1 MKRVA
6 VFIDGSNFYNG
17 LRDNVGRMDVDFHRF
32 GNKMAELA
40 GGDLLRIYYYNAKV
54 DPEFDPDNY
63 EKQQRFIT
71 HLAHTSHLTLRLGK
85 LVYYQVRGDESM
97 ARKHYA
103 VEKGLDVK
111 LAIDLVRLAV
121 NRACEVAVIVSGD
134 KDLADLIEFSKEMGI
149 VVCSA
154 FFPRGLSE
162 SLATRADK
170 VFYFDEVLLKD
181 IFISPE
187 DERVVVERVEEEPEP
202 EPEPEVEPEPEFEPE
217 AELEVEPEAE
227 TPYTE

>member
-17 LRDNVGRMDVDFHRF
+17 LRDNIGRMDVDFHRF
-32 GNKMAELA
+32 GRKLSEMADGE
-40 GGDLLRIYYYNAKV
+40 LLRIYYYNARV
-54 DPEFDPDNY
+54 DPDFDPDNY

-71 HLAHTSHLTLRLGK
+71 HLAHTPHLTLRLGK
-85 LVYYQVRGDESM
+85 LVYYQVRGEETG
-97 ARKHYA
+97 RKHYA

-121 NRACEVAVIVSGD
+121 NRACEIAVIVSGD
-134 KDLADLIEFSKEMGI
+134 KDLAEVVEYGKEMGLE
-149 VVCSA
+149 VVSA

-170 VFYFDEVLLKD
+170 VFYLNEESLEE
-181 IFISPE
+181 IFIGNQQT
-187 DERVVVERVEEEPEP
+187 EEGLG
-202 EPEPEVEPEPEFEPE
+202 
-217 AELEVEPEAE
+217 ELP
-227 TPYTE
+227 

>member
-17 LRDNVGRMDVDFHRF
+17 LRDNIGRMDVDFHRF
-32 GNKMAELA
+32 GRKLAEMAE
-40 GGDLLRIYYYNAKV
+40 GELLRIYYYNARV
-54 DPEFDPDNY
+54 DPDFDPDNY

-71 HLAHTSHLTLRLGK
+71 HLAHTPHLTLRLGK
-85 LVYYQVRGDESM
+85 LVYYQVRGEE
-97 ARKHYA
+97 AGRKHYA

-134 KDLADLIEFSKEMGI
+134 KDLAEVVEYGKEMGLE
-149 VVCSA
+149 VVSA

-170 VFYFDEVLLKD
+170 VFYLNEESLEE
-181 IFISPE
+181 IFIGNQQS
-187 DERVVVERVEEEPEP
+187 EEGS
-202 EPEPEVEPEPEFEPE
+202 FN
-217 AELEVEPEAE
+217 EL
-227 TPYTE
+227 

>member
-17 LRDNVGRMDVDFHRF
+17 LRDNVGRMDVDFQQF
-32 GNKMAELA
+32 GKVLSSKVDGE
-40 GGDLLRIYYYNAKV
+40 LLRIYYYNAKV

-71 HLAHTSHLTLRLGK
+71 HLAHTQYLTLRLGK
-85 LVYYQVRGDESM
+85 LVYYQVRGEDST
-97 ARKHYA
+97 RKHYA

-134 KDLADLIEFSKEMGI
+134 KDLAEVVEYGKEMGLE
-149 VVCSA
+149 VVSA

-162 SLATRADK
+162 QLATKADR
-170 VFYFDEVLLKD
+170 VIYFNEEMLNE
-181 IFISPE
+181 IFIGKQGG
-187 DERVVVERVEEEPEP
+187 EEEQ
-202 EPEPEVEPEPEFEPE
+202 
-217 AELEVEPEAE
+217 
-227 TPYTE
+227 

>member
-17 LRDNVGRMDVDFHRF
+17 LRDNIGRMDVDFHRF
-32 GNKMAELA
+32 GQKLSSLA
-40 GGDLLRIYYYNAKV
+40 DGELLRIYYYNAKV
-54 DPEFDPDNY
+54 DPDYDQDNY

-71 HLAHTSHLTLRLGK
+71 HLAHTPYLTLRLGK
-85 LVYYQVRGDESM
+85 LVYYHVKGEDAGR
-97 ARKHYA
+97 RHYA

-134 KDLADLIEFSKEMGI
+134 KDLAEVVEYGKEMGLE
-149 VVCSA
+149 VVSA

-162 SLATRADK
+162 ALATKADRVIYLNEEK
-170 VFYFDEVLLKD
+170 LDD
-181 IFISPE
+181 IFIGNQEPK
-187 DERVVVERVEEEPEP
+187 DERQPSS
-202 EPEPEVEPEPEFEPE
+202 FD
-217 AELEVEPEAE
+217 
-227 TPYTE
+227 

>member
-17 LRDNVGRMDVDFHRF
+17 LRDNIGRMDVDFYRF
-32 GNKMAELA
+32 GKKMAELA
-40 GGDLLRIYYYNAKV
+40 EGELLRIYYYNAKV
-54 DPEFDPDNY
+54 DPDFDPENY

-71 HLAHTSHLTLRLGK
+71 HLAHTQHLTLRLGK
-85 LVYYQVRGDESM
+85 LVYYQVRGEETGG
-97 ARKHYA
+97 RKHYA

-121 NRACEVAVIVSGD
+121 NHACEVAVIVSGD
-134 KDLADLIEFSKEMGI
+134 KDLAEVVEYGKEMGLE
-149 VVCSA
+149 VDTA

-170 VFYFDEVLLKD
+170 VFHLSEEILED
-181 IFISPE
+181 IFIGNHES
-187 DERVVVERVEEEPEP
+187 VEHYANR
-202 EPEPEVEPEPEFEPE
+202 
-217 AELEVEPEAE
+217 A
-227 TPYTE
+227 

>member
-17 LRDNVGRMDVDFHRF
+17 LRDNIGRMDVDFHRF
-32 GNKMAELA
+32 GKKMAELSE
-40 GGDLLRIYYYNAKV
+40 GELLRIYYYNARV
-54 DPEFDPDNY
+54 DPDFDPDNY

-71 HLAHTSHLTLRLGK
+71 HLAHTPHLTLRLGK
-85 LVYYQVRGDESM
+85 LVYYQVRGEESG
-97 ARKHYA
+97 RKHYA

-134 KDLADLIEFSKEMGI
+134 KDLAEVVEYGKEMGLEVI
-149 VVCSA
+149 SA

-170 VFYFDEVLLKD
+170 VYYLNEETLEE
-181 IFISPE
+181 IFIGNQP
-187 DERVVVERVEEEPEP
+187 DGEEQPDFP
-202 EPEPEVEPEPEFEPE
+202 G
-217 AELEVEPEAE
+217 
-227 TPYTE
+227 

>member
-17 LRDNVGRMDVDFHRF
+17 LRDNIGRMDVDFHRF
-32 GNKMAELA
+32 GEKMAEMA
-40 GGDLLRIYYYNAKV
+40 EGGLLRIYYYNARV
-54 DPEFDPDNY
+54 DPDFDPDNY

-71 HLAHTSHLTLRLGK
+71 HLAHTPHLTLRLGK
-85 LVYYQVRGDESM
+85 LVYYQVRGEDSG
-97 ARKHYA
+97 RKHYA

-134 KDLADLIEFSKEMGI
+134 KDLAEVVEYGKEMGLE
-149 VVCSA
+149 VVSA

-170 VFYFDEVLLKD
+170 VFYLNEESLEE
-181 IFISPE
+181 IFIGNQQPE
-187 DERVVVERVEEEPEP
+187 DME
-202 EPEPEVEPEPEFEPE
+202 
-217 AELEVEPEAE
+217 
-227 TPYTE
+227 

>member
-17 LRDNVGRMDVDFHRF
+17 LRDNVGRMDVDFQQF
-32 GNKMAELA
+32 GKVLA
-40 GGDLLRIYYYNAKV
+40 QKTGGELLRIYYYNAKV
-54 DPEFDPDNY
+54 DAEFDPDNY

-71 HLAHTSHLTLRLGK
+71 HLAHTQYLTLRLGK
-85 LVYYQVRGDESM
+85 LVYYQVRGEDST
-97 ARKHYA
+97 RKHYA

-134 KDLADLIEFSKEMGI
+134 KDLAEVVEYGKEMGLE
-149 VVCSA
+149 VVSA

-162 SLATRADK
+162 QLATHADR
-170 VFYFDEVLLKD
+170 VIYFNEEMLNE
-181 IFISPE
+181 IFIGKKGE
-187 DERVVVERVEEEPEP
+187 DEEETSSE
-202 EPEPEVEPEPEFEPE
+202 
-217 AELEVEPEAE
+217 
-227 TPYTE
+227 

>member
-32 GNKMAELA
+32 GNKLAEMAE
-40 GGDLLRIYYYNAKV
+40 GELLRIYYYNAKV
-54 DPEFDPDNY
+54 DPEFDPDNF

-71 HLAHTSHLTLRLGK
+71 HLAHTPHLTLRLGK
-85 LVYYQVRGDESM
+85 LVYYQVRGEE
-97 ARKHYA
+97 AATGRKHYA

-134 KDLADLIEFSKEMGI
+134 KDLADVVEYGKEMGI
-149 VVCSA
+149 IVCSA

-162 SLATRADK
+162 ALATRADK
-170 VFYFDEVLLKD
+170 VFYFNEETLHD
-181 IFISPE
+181 IFIGGDD
-187 DERVVVERVEEEPEP
+187 DEKQPQTSQSST
-202 EPEPEVEPEPEFEPE
+202 
-217 AELEVEPEAE
+217 AGSIDYE
-227 TPYTE
+227 TYNR

>member
-17 LRDNVGRMDVDFHRF
+17 LRDNIGRMDVDFHRF
-32 GNKMAELA
+32 GRKLSEMAE
-40 GGDLLRIYYYNAKV
+40 GELLRIYYYNARV
-54 DPEFDPDNY
+54 DPDFDPDNY

-71 HLAHTSHLTLRLGK
+71 HLAHTPHLTLRLGK
-85 LVYYQVRGDESM
+85 LVYYQVRGEESG
-97 ARKHYA
+97 RKHYA

-134 KDLADLIEFSKEMGI
+134 KDLAEVVEYGKEMGLEVI
-149 VVCSA
+149 SA

-170 VFYFDEVLLKD
+170 VFYLNEESLEE
-181 IFISPE
+181 IFIGNQQA
-187 DERVVVERVEEEPEP
+187 EEEFSEMP
-202 EPEPEVEPEPEFEPE
+202 
-217 AELEVEPEAE
+217 
-227 TPYTE
+227 

>member
-32 GNKMAELA
+32 GKKLSELA
-40 GGDLLRIYYYNAKV
+40 EGELLRIYYYNAKV

-63 EKQQRFIT
+63 DKQQRFIT
-71 HLAHTSHLTLRLGK
+71 HLAHTPHLSLRLGK
-85 LVYYQVRGDESM
+85 LVYYQVRGEES
-97 ARKHYA
+97 AGRKHYA

-121 NRACEVAVIVSGD
+121 NRACEVAIIVSGD
-134 KDLADLIEFSKEMGI
+134 KDLADVVEYGKEMGMI
-149 VVCSA
+149 ICCA

-162 SLATRADK
+162 ALATRADK
-170 VFYFDEVLLKD
+170 VFYFNDDMLND
-181 IFISPE
+181 IFISAE
-187 DERVVVERVEEEPEP
+187 DE
-202 EPEPEVEPEPEFEPE
+202 E
-217 AELEVEPEAE
+217 AQQALEVELQYPE
-227 TPYTE
+227 

>member
-17 LRDNVGRMDVDFHRF
+17 LRDNIGRMDVDFHRF
-32 GNKMAELA
+32 GRKLSELA
-40 GGDLLRIYYYNAKV
+40 EGELLRIYYYNARV
-54 DPEFDPDNY
+54 DPDFDPENY

-71 HLAHTSHLTLRLGK
+71 HLAHTPHLTLRLGK
-85 LVYYQVRGDESM
+85 LVYYQVRGEETG
-97 ARKHYA
+97 RKHYA

-134 KDLADLIEFSKEMGI
+134 KDLAEVVDYGKEMGLE
-149 VVCSA
+149 VVSA

-170 VFYFDEVLLKD
+170 VFYLNEDSLEE
-181 IFISPE
+181 IFIGNQQ
-187 DERVVVERVEEEPEP
+187 VEEEI
-202 EPEPEVEPEPEFEPE
+202 
-217 AELEVEPEAE
+217 
-227 TPYTE
+227 

>member
-17 LRDNVGRMDVDFHRF
+17 LRDNVGRMDVDFQQF
-32 GNKMAELA
+32 GKVLSAKT
-40 GGDLLRIYYYNAKV
+40 GGELLRIYYYNAKV

-71 HLAHTSHLTLRLGK
+71 HLAHTQYLTLRLGK
-85 LVYYQVRGDESM
+85 LVYYQVRGEDST
-97 ARKHYA
+97 RKHYA

-121 NRACEVAVIVSGD
+121 NRACEVAIIVSGD
-134 KDLADLIEFSKEMGI
+134 KDLAEVVEYGKEMGLE
-149 VVCSA
+149 VVSA

-162 SLATRADK
+162 QLATKADR
-170 VFYFDEVLLKD
+170 VIYFNEEMLNE
-181 IFISPE
+181 IFIGNQGG
-187 DERVVVERVEEEPEP
+187 EEE
-202 EPEPEVEPEPEFEPE
+202 E
-217 AELEVEPEAE
+217 AKQ
-227 TPYTE
+227 

>member
-17 LRDNVGRMDVDFHRF
+17 LRDNIGRMDVDFHRF
-32 GNKMAELA
+32 GRKLSEMAE
-40 GGDLLRIYYYNAKV
+40 GELLRIYYYNARV
-54 DPEFDPDNY
+54 DPDFDPDNY

-71 HLAHTSHLTLRLGK
+71 HLAHTPHLTLRLGK
-85 LVYYQVRGDESM
+85 LVYYQVRGED
-97 ARKHYA
+97 AGRKHYA

-134 KDLADLIEFSKEMGI
+134 KDLAEVVEYGKEMGLE
-149 VVCSA
+149 VVSA

-170 VFYFDEVLLKD
+170 VFYLNEESLEE
-181 IFISPE
+181 IFIGNQQA
-187 DERVVVERVEEEPEP
+187 DENFNEM
-202 EPEPEVEPEPEFEPE
+202 
-217 AELEVEPEAE
+217 
-227 TPYTE
+227 

>member
-17 LRDNVGRMDVDFHRF
+17 LRDNIGRMDVDFHRF
-32 GNKMAELA
+32 GRRMAELSE
-40 GGDLLRIYYYNAKV
+40 GELLRIYYYNARV
-54 DPEFDPDNY
+54 DQDFDPDNY

-71 HLAHTSHLTLRLGK
+71 HLAHTPHLTLRLGK
-85 LVYYQVRGDESM
+85 LVYYQVRGED
-97 ARKHYA
+97 AGRKHYA

-134 KDLADLIEFSKEMGI
+134 KDLAEVVEYGKEMGLE
-149 VVCSA
+149 VVSA

-170 VFYFDEVLLKD
+170 VHYLNEEVLEEV
-181 IFISPE
+181 FIGNQGE
-187 DERVVVERVEEEPEP
+187 DE
-202 EPEPEVEPEPEFEPE
+202 
-217 AELEVEPEAE
+217 EL
-227 TPYTE
+227 

>member
-17 LRDNVGRMDVDFHRF
+17 LRDNIGRMDVDFHRF
-32 GNKMAELA
+32 GQKMSELA
-40 GGDLLRIYYYNAKV
+40 EGELLRIYYYNARV
-54 DPEFDPDNY
+54 DPDFDPDNY

-71 HLAHTSHLTLRLGK
+71 HLAHTPHLTLRLGK
-85 LVYYQVRGDESM
+85 LVYYQVRGEDSG
-97 ARKHYA
+97 RKHYA

-134 KDLADLIEFSKEMGI
+134 KDLAEVVEYGKEMGLE
-149 VVCSA
+149 VVSA

-170 VFYFDEVLLKD
+170 VFYLNEESLEE
-181 IFISPE
+181 IFIGNQQPE
-187 DERVVVERVEEEPEP
+187 DVM
-202 EPEPEVEPEPEFEPE
+202 
-217 AELEVEPEAE
+217 
-227 TPYTE
+227 